1 MFSLLKIWYVQVY
14 VTFVNN
20 VVFNHSKMIIELK
33 DFAFFFEQFWEK
45 KKKKICFVFF
55 VFFFYK
61 KNLTNWI
68 LYLDA
73 IQFNGFW
80 SFFLKK
86 NSFFTRNIK
95 TSKA

>member
-1 MFSLLKIWYVQVY
+1 
-14 VTFVNN
+14 
-20 VVFNHSKMIIELK
+20 MIIELK
-33 DFAFFFEQFWEK
+33 DFASFFEQFWEK

-55 VFFFYK
+55 CIFFFYK
-61 KNLTNWI
+61 KNITNWI